1 MISPHLLH
9 IDASYSSKT
18 YLGSLEGVPSANKM
32 IQSYKDK
39 AKELWG
45 ERATLVLDPPIKGK
59 MLPTW
64 VHMIW
69 ATGPAL
75 NDEDHGTELVVIW
88 WSEFA
93 PETKRVLDAIDWEK
107 HAKGFQY

>member
-9 IDASYSSKT
+9 IDASYSSRT
-18 YLGSLEGVPSANKM
+18 YIGCLEGAPSVNQM
-32 IQSYKDK
+32 IDHYKDK
-39 AKELWG
+39 AKKLWG
-45 ERATLVLDPPIKGK
+45 ERATLVMDPPVKGK

-69 ATGPAL
+69 ASGPSI
-75 NDEDHGTELVVIW
+75 NDEDDGTELVVIW

-93 PETKRVLDAIDWEK
+93 PETSRVLDAIDWEK
-107 HAKGFQY
+107 NAKGFQI